1 MHEHFARVALLKE
14 HPSLLQFLLQS
25 LPRKDE
31 RDDFGVAHVHIGC
44 LRGMKGGLT
53 EQMDGY
59 DSTLNSE

>member
-31 RDDFGVAHVHIGC
+31 WDDFGVAHVHIGR
-44 LRGMKGGLT
+44 LRGMKGN
-53 EQMDGY
+53 EMEWMDGY

>member
-14 HPSLLQFLLQS
+14 HPSLLQFLFQL
-25 LPRKDE
+25 LTRKDE
-31 RDDFGVAHVHIGC
+31 RDDFGIAHVHIGC
-44 LRGMKGGLT
+44 LLGMKGDLI

>member
-14 HPSLLQFLLQS
+14 HPSLLQFLFQ
-25 LPRKDE
+25 PHTWKDKW
-31 RDDFGVAHVHIGC
+31 DDFGVAHVHIGC

-59 DSTLNSE
+59 DSTLNRE